1 MPSRSDAELQD
12 VLKWLSTYSPAQPK
26 LVQVDAATLLDTLL
40 AQQVAPLLTPYYSL
54 SSPLSSPL
62 SSFGVNELVPPQDV
76 IDAYPALLVLF
87 LSSLLPLCFYLLD
100 ISHYITI
107 VYTSQYRKAFYCCLL
122 SSTFVCCLVFLL
134 LSLFIFEKMRYN
146 ELVSHVRSQLTL
158 DMDSGWSWP
167 IPEFIPTT
175 RMSSLFRSS
184 LLPSSLLLSSSSAL
198 LFLPFFSSL
207 LFPFCFACF
216 NIFFF
221 L

>member
-1 MPSRSDAELQD
+1 MLRMSTIPRRLERLEVLDLFLFCFVLFLFLVRFVNLSPLVVKMPSRSDAELQD

-100 ISHYITI
+100 LSIT
-107 VYTSQYRKAFYCCLL
+107 
-122 SSTFVCCLVFLL
+122 
-134 LSLFIFEKMRYN
+134 
-146 ELVSHVRSQLTL
+146 
-158 DMDSGWSWP
+158 
-167 IPEFIPTT
+167 
-175 RMSSLFRSS
+175 
-184 LLPSSLLLSSSSAL
+184 
-198 LFLPFFSSL
+198 
-207 LFPFCFACF
+207 
-216 NIFFF
+216 
-221 L
+221 